1 MFYDAEVCRNP
12 DFELAMFTPYKMV
25 AYEVWRAV
33 RAKQEAPTPSYSEAQ
48 RTRITVKLTPKAGAK
63 NALTGLAI
71 RRGETVVKPISQSID
86 AGIGNFIFDF
96 AAFAPTADITI
107 DMVGRARMQSCL
119 VEQAVLA
126 RFR

>member
-1 MFYDAEVCRNP
+1 
-12 DFELAMFTPYKMV
+12 
-25 AYEVWRAV
+25 
-33 RAKQEAPTPSYSEAQ
+33 
-48 RTRITVKLTPKAGAK
+48 VKLTPKAGAK